1 MIEELTVRNFA
12 LIDELKVNF
21 GAGFNVLSGETGAGK
36 SILIDALSLVLGAKG
51 DGASIREGADEAEVS
66 AIFRVAPSPEL
77 NEWIEKYKIQP
88 EDDTLMLR
96 RTLRP
101 NGRGSASIQAMPVTR
116 AAMVEL
122 ADAMVDIHGQ
132 HERQSLFNV
141 AAHRKLL
148 DRFAG
153 IEDRVRA
160 FSLLFSELSDIG
172 RKLSELSKQE
182 GQMTREADFLRYAA
196 EEIRDTQLKPGED
209 GELEKR
215 QKILSRYEELSA
227 GLEQVLRL
235 SSESRNGALARLR
248 DAREQLMKAARID
261 SSLSEAIPRFDGAF
275 IELED
280 VIEFV
285 RHKMDAAEYD
295 SGELA
300 RVDERLSII
309 ATLNKKYACGTVDE
323 LIDYE
328 QSASRRLEE
337 FDNRDEERGKLIARH
352 DQLQAELISEASAI
366 SAIRRQF
373 SSSLQSKAES
383 HLRALGMADARFTV
397 KLAGKQNA
405 EAKPVVGSY
414 GIDVVEFLL
423 SANRGESPKA
433 LKAVASGGELSRV
446 MLAVKT
452 VLSESDT
459 VQTMIFDEVDA
470 GIGGEVARSVGEHLH
485 GLSTRKQVFCI
496 THLASI
502 AVFADNHVQVDKH
515 TIDGRTITTV
525 HHVEGEERVRE
536 IARMLAG
543 DRDGVASQHHALRLL
558 EERSGSGARSGKN

>member
-1 MIEELTVRNFA
+1 MIEELKVRNFA
-12 LIDELKVNF
+12 LIEELRVRF

-36 SILIDALSLVLGAKG
+36 SILIDALSLVLGARG
-51 DGASIREGADEAEVS
+51 DGDNIREGADEAEVS
-66 AIFRVAPSPEL
+66 AIFRVSPSPEL

-88 EDDTLMLR
+88 EDDTLMLHR
-96 RTLRP
+96 ILRS
-101 NGRGSASIQAMPVTR
+101 NGRGSASIQAKPVTR
-116 AAMVEL
+116 AVLVEL

-141 AAHRKLL
+141 ATHRKLL

-160 FSLLFSELSDIG
+160 FSLLFSELSEIG
-172 RKLSELSKQE
+172 RRLSELNKQE
-182 GQMTREADFLRYAA
+182 GQIAREVDFLRFAV
-196 EEIRDTQLKPGED
+196 EEIHDAQLKPGED
-209 GELEKR
+209 EKLATR
-215 QKILSRYEELSA
+215 QKVLSRYEEFSA
-227 GLEQVLRL
+227 GLEQVMLL
-235 SSESRNGALARLR
+235 SSESRNGALAKLR
-248 DAREQLMKAARID
+248 DAREQLTKAARID
-261 SSLSEAIPRFDGAF
+261 SSLSEAIPRFDSAF

-280 VIEFV
+280 LIEFV
-285 RHKMDAAEYD
+285 RQKIDVAEYD
-295 SGELA
+295 SRELIQ
-300 RVDERLSII
+300 VDERLSTI
-309 ATLNKKYACGTVDE
+309 ATLNKKYACKTVDE
-323 LIDYE
+323 LLDYAR
-328 QSASRRLEE
+328 SANCRLEE
-337 FDNRDEERGKLIARH
+337 FDNRGEERDKLNARY

-366 SAIRRQF
+366 SAIRRRF
-373 SSSLQSKAES
+373 ASSLQSKTES
-383 HLRALGMADARFTV
+383 HLRALGMVDARFTV
-397 KLAGKQNA
+397 RLAGRQNA

-423 SANRGESPKA
+423 SANKGESPKA

-452 VLSESDT
+452 VLSDSDT

-485 GLSTRKQVFCI
+485 ELSTRKQVFCI

-515 TIDGRTITTV
+515 SIDGRTITTV

-543 DRDGVASQHHALRLL
+543 DRDGSASQHHALRLL
-558 EERSGSGARSGKN
+558 EERSGARSGKS